1 MTVKNILSSIAVVA
15 TLVGS
20 GMSLSAGNVYAAEST
35 LPAPVVGVVDIQKIL
50 ADLPVTK
57 EIQKQLEELRKSFAA
72 EVGKYET
79 ELRKADKSLAEAQ
92 KKLSE
97 AEFAKKRT
105 AFESRIA
112 EVQKIVESRKAQL
125 DKAFSGA
132 MEKVNAKVM
141 EAISQVAKSKGLNLV
156 LFPMSVAYSDEK
168 LDVSKEV
175 SEIVKKTLT
184 NVKIDMSEKAEK

>member
-1 MTVKNILSSIAVVA
+1 MKVKNILSSIAVAA
-15 TLVGS
+15 TLIG
-20 GMSLSAGNVYAAEST
+20 GGISLSTHSLYAADAA
-35 LPAPVVGVVDIQKIL
+35 LPAPVIGVVDIQKIL

-57 EIQKQLEELRKSFAA
+57 EIQKQLENLRKSFAT
-72 EVGKYET
+72 EVGKYEA
-79 ELRKADKSLAEAQ
+79 ELRKADTSLAEAQ

-105 AFESRIA
+105 TFENRIG
-112 EVQKIVESRKAQL
+112 EVQKIVEGRKAQL
-125 DKAFSGA
+125 DKAFAGA

-141 EAISQVAKSKGLNLV
+141 EAISEVAKARGLNLV
-156 LFPMSVAYSDEK
+156 LFPMSVAYSAEN

-184 NVKIDMSEKAEK
+184 NVKIEMSDK

>member
-20 GMSLSAGNVYAAEST
+20 GMSLFAGNVYAVEAT

>member
-1 MTVKNILSSIAVVA
+1 MKVKNILSSIAVAA
-15 TLVGS
+15 TLIGG
-20 GMSLSAGNVYAAEST
+20 GMSLSTAHVYADNAA
-35 LPAPVVGVVDIQKIL
+35 LPAPVIGVVDIQKIL

-57 EIQKQLEELRKSFAA
+57 EIQKQLENLRKSFAT
-72 EVGKYET
+72 EVGKYEA
-79 ELRKADKSLAEAQ
+79 ELRKADTSLAEAQ

-105 AFESRIA
+105 AFENRIG
-112 EVQKIVESRKAQL
+112 EVQKIVEGRKAQL
-125 DKAFSGA
+125 DKAFAGA

-141 EAISQVAKSKGLNLV
+141 EAISQVAKAKGLNLV
-156 LFPMSVAYSDEK
+156 LFPMSVAYSAEN

-184 NVKIDMSEKAEK
+184 NVKIEMSDK